1 MKFYLSYFKLRFI
14 TGLQYRA
21 AAWAGLATQLF
32 FGLIFIMVYL
42 AFYESGS
49 GDVPMSIEQLVSY
62 LWLNQSFFALFNMY
76 CKDGEILDLIKN
88 GNIAYELVRPKKLY
102 FVWFAKIIGQRL
114 AMVTLRCFPV
124 LLITFLL
131 PKPYNLSL
139 PLNFSSFLLFIFT
152 LIAGSLL
159 MTAIVTLYHVITLKT
174 LNEKGISNIFVAIA
188 DLLSGLVV
196 PIPFFPKF
204 LQIISNYLPF
214 RYMSDLPFRIYAGNI
229 GISDGLFGLIIQIIW
244 IIILILIGYLITHK
258 SLKRVIVQGG

>member
-14 TGLQYRA
+14 TGLQYRM
-21 AAWAGLATQLF
+21 AAWAGLVTQLF

-49 GDVPMSIEQLVSY
+49 GDVPMTISQLVSY

-76 CKDGEILDLIKN
+76 CKDGEIIDVIKN

-114 AMVTLRCFPV
+114 AMVTLRCIPV
-124 LLITFLL
+124 LVITFFL
-131 PKPYNLSL
+131 PSPYKLSL
-139 PLNFSSFLLFIFT
+139 PVSLTSFLLFVLT
-152 LIAGSLL
+152 LITGALL

-174 LNEKGISNIFVAIA
+174 LNEKGISNIFAAVAE
-188 DLLSGLVV
+188 LLSGLVV

-204 LQIISNYLPF
+204 LQVISDYLPF

-229 GISDGLFGLIIQIIW
+229 SVQEGLFGLIIQVFW
-244 IIILILIGYLITHK
+244 VIIIMVMGYLITNK
-258 SLKRVIVQGG
+258 SLKRVVVQGG